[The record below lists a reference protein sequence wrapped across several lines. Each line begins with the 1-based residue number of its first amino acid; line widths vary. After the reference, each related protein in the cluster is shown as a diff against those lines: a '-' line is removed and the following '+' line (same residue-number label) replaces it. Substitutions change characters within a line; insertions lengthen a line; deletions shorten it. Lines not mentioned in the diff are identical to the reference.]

1 MPRKTKSKS
10 KKAKKNP
17 KKNKFKL
24 PFKLTEDQESNLTV
38 FGVIILG
45 IILYYFG
52 VLGTIIKFIL
62 GAWVWWAILISVIGI
77 LYYWKE
83 IIGTTVVII
92 MILVVGGALYGIYKN
107 YTYKRCVDKFKLRP
121 FTYDIKKFIDC
132 EMISYSDTKGLS
144 QNQVRDIMI
153 RKYSK

>member
-10 KKAKKNP
+10 KKTKKNP

-92 MILVVGGALYGIYKN
+92 AILVVGGALYGIYKN

>member
-62 GAWVWWAILISVIGI
+62 GAWIWWAILISVIGI

-92 MILVVGGALYGIYKN
+92 AILVVGGALYGIYKN

>member
-24 PFKLTEDQESNLTV
+24 PFKLTEDQESNLIV
-38 FGVIILG
+38 FGVIVLG

-77 LYYWKE
+77 FIYWKE

-92 MILVVGGALYGIYKN
+92 MILVVGGALYGIYEN
-107 YTYKRCVDKFKLRP
+107 YTYQRCVDKFKLRP

-132 EMISYSDTKGLS
+132 GMISYSDAKGLS
-144 QNQVRDIMI
+144 QNQVREIMI

>member
-92 MILVVGGALYGIYKN
+92 AILVVGGALYGIYKN

>member
-92 MILVVGGALYGIYKN
+92 AILVVGGALYGIYKN

-144 QNQVRDIMI
+144 QNQVREIMI